1 MQQSVGSASGELQPV
16 VSVVRCETYELGQIR
31 AALETVMAPLG
42 GMRRF
47 VQPGQR
53 VLLKPNLLKPVPPER
68 GISTHPA
75 LVQAVAEAVIEAGGT
90 VWVGDSPGGP
100 SARNPQIVKIT
111 GAVDAAREAGAEL
124 IIFDQPVWKRVRGID
139 YFVAPA
145 VLDADLV
152 INLPK
157 LKTHMLTGYTGAVK
171 NLFGAIVGPRKRELH
186 LHAPGIREFGEVLVD
201 VLELVQPELTILDGV
216 LGLHGNGPGMSGKSF
231 AYGCLAASTDPV
243 ALDAV
248 IARAMGF
255 RAGEILHLKQST
267 ERGLGICDAKA
278 VRLEGE
284 PDALRFGRLDLPRL
298 HWFLHVPQWAGGIVE
313 RWVKVWPVVDASACV
328 GCGRCAEVCPKQV
341 ISNGRPPAIDLKGC
355 IGCLCCAEICPQ
367 GAISPQRNLLAELV
381 GLGI

>member
-1 MQQSVGSASGELQPV
+1 VSGDTSPV
-16 VSVVRCETYELGQIR
+16 VSVVRCETYELDQIR
-31 AALETVMAPLG
+31 AALQTIMAPLG

-53 VLLKPNLLKPVPPER
+53 VLLKPNLLKPVSPER
-68 GISTHPA
+68 GITTHPA
-75 LVQAVAEAVIEAGGT
+75 LIQAVAEAVIEAGGT

-100 SARNPQIVKIT
+100 SARNPQLMKAC

-124 IIFDQPVWKRVRGID
+124 ITFEEPVWKRVRDID
-139 YFVAPA
+139 YFLAPA
-145 VLDADLV
+145 VVDADLV

-171 NLFGAIVGPRKRELH
+171 NLFGTIVGPRKRELH
-186 LHAPGIREFGEVLVD
+186 LHAPGIRAFSEVLVD

-216 LGLHGNGPGMSGKSF
+216 LGLHGNGPGMGGKSF

-243 ALDAV
+243 ALDTV
-248 IARAMGF
+248 ITGAMGF
-255 RAGEILHLKQST
+255 RAGEILHLRQST
-267 ERGLGICDAKA
+267 ARGLGVSETKA
-278 VRLEGE
+278 VQLVGDS
-284 PDALRFGRLDLPRL
+284 DALRFGRLDLPRL

-341 ISNGRPPAIDLKGC
+341 ISNGRPPAIDLEGC

-367 GAISPQRNLLAELV
+367 GAISPQRNVLAQLIGV
-381 GLGI
+381 GI